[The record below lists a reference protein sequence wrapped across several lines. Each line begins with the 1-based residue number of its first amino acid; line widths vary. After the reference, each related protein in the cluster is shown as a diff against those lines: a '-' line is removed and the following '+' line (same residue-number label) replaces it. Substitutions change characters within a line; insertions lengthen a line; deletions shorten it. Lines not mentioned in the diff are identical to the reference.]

1 MTFKL
6 EKVEPI
12 INFGDYAGVPIKEWP
27 LGYLNR
33 MYSLAKDGRI
43 MDKDLSNHIS
53 NTYEKG
59 NR

>member
-6 EKVEPI
+6 EKRDPVI
-12 INFGDYAGVPIKEWP
+12 DFGDYAGVPTKEWP
-27 LGYLNR
+27 LWYLHR

-43 MDKDLSNHIS
+43 MDKELASSII
-53 NTYEKG
+53 NTYERG